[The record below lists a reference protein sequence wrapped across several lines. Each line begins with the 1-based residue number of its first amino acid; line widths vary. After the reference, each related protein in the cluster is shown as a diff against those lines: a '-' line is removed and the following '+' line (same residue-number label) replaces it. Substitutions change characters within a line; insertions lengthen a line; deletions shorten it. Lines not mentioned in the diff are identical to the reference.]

1 MVKCSL
7 AEIKLYSSYLFLF
20 LSLMAK
26 KSMIA
31 REKKRQHLVTKYA
44 EKRAAF
50 KQDLRTAG
58 SIREVVAL
66 HRQFQRLPRNSSR
79 VRLHNRCAQTG
90 RPKGYYRDFGLSRHV
105 LREMAHQCLLPGVR
119 KASW

>member
-1 MVKCSL
+1 
-7 AEIKLYSSYLFLF
+7 
-20 LSLMAK
+20 MAK

-31 REKKRQHLVTKYA
+31 REKKREKLVQKYA
-44 EKRAAF
+44 QKRAAF
-50 KQDLRTAG
+50 KDQLKNAQ
-58 SIREVVAL
+58 SIREVVSI
-66 HRQFQRLPRNSSR
+66 HREFQQLPRNSAA
-79 VRLHNRCAQTG
+79 VRLHNRCMQTG